1 MKKNLVLL
9 GMMGVGKSILGKIVA
24 KQLNLKFIDID
35 LNIEKKCGM
44 TISQIFN
51 KKGEVFFR
59 KEEQEEVLKSL
70 KNHNSVI
77 ALGGGAFINKLIR
90 DNILKKTTSIWLDLN
105 LKALNKRVKWNK
117 RRPLLEVKNTQV
129 KINYLYDER
138 KNIYKLAK
146 HRINCNDKN
155 KKNLAKEI
163 INVYKK
169 K

>member
-1 MKKNLVLL
+1 
-9 GMMGVGKSILGKIVA
+9 MMGVGKSILGKIVA
-24 KQLNLKFIDID
+24 KQLNLKFIDTD

-44 TISQIFN
+44 TISQIFK

-105 LKALNKRVKWNK
+105 LKTLNKRMKWNK

-129 KINYLYDER
+129 KINYLYAER

-155 KKNLAKEI
+155 KKNLVKEI
-163 INVYKK
+163 INVYEKK
-169 K
+169 

>member
-1 MKKNLVLL
+1 
-9 GMMGVGKSILGKIVA
+9 MMGVGKSILGKIVA